1 MSVPIKL
8 SLSHSFAFSLF
19 KHMRALIID
28 DEPDNVRLLTLQL
41 ARHCPQVEVVGQFT
55 DSSDGLKAIQTLR
68 PGLVFL
74 DIEMPIMNGFQLL
87 EKVGEITFHI
97 VFVTAYDQYAVRA
110 FRFSALDYLLKP
122 IDTVDLI
129 ATIKRAENTARINP
143 QQLELMRQYYPGGP
157 TLGGPTLGGSLVAKG
172 SSSFGRIA
180 LPHASGM
187 VFIDTK
193 QIIYCEADS
202 NYTRFYLESGEQYII
217 AKTLG
222 DVQEVLETRDFV
234 RVHRQFIVNLEH
246 IQKLVKGEGTYL
258 LLTNGVS
265 IPVARQQKDRLMERF
280 GWL

>member
-1 MSVPIKL
+1 MK
-8 SLSHSFAFSLF
+8 
-19 KHMRALIID
+19 ALIID
-28 DEPDNVRLLTLQL
+28 DEPDNVRLLALQL
-41 ARHCPQVEVVGQFT
+41 ARHCPQVELIGQFT
-55 DSSDGLKAIQTLR
+55 DSTDGLRAIQTLR

-87 EKVGEITFHI
+87 ERVGDINFHI

-129 ATIKRAENTARINP
+129 ATVRRAENTARINP
-143 QQLELMRQYYPGGP
+143 QQLELMRQYYPAGP
-157 TLGGPTLGGSLVAKG
+157 VSKA
-172 SSSFGRIA
+172 SSPPGRIA

-187 VFIDTK
+187 VFVDTK
-193 QIIYCEADS
+193 QIVYCEADS
-202 NYTRFYLESGEQYII
+202 NYTRFHLENGEVYMVS
-217 AKTLG
+217 KTLG
-222 DVQEVLETRDFV
+222 DVQNVLETRDFV
-234 RVHRQFIVNLEH
+234 RVHRQYMVNLDH

-280 GWL
+280 GWV

>member
-1 MSVPIKL
+1 MLK
-8 SLSHSFAFSLF
+8 
-19 KHMRALIID
+19 ALIID
-28 DEPDNVRLLTLQL
+28 DEPDNVRLLALQL
-41 ARHCPQVEVVGQFT
+41 ERHCPQVEVMGQFT
-55 DSSDGLKAIQTLR
+55 DSIDGLRAIQTLR

-143 QQLELMRQYYPGGP
+143 QQLELMRQYYPAGP
-157 TLGGPTLGGSLVAKG
+157 TFGGPTLGGSTFG
-172 SSSFGRIA
+172 SALGMNGLSNPSRIA

-187 VFIDTK
+187 VFVDTK

-202 NYTRFYLESGEQYII
+202 NYTRFHLESGDVYMVS
-217 AKTLG
+217 KTLG
-222 DVQEVLETRDFV
+222 DVQDVLETRDFV
-234 RVHRQFIVNLEH
+234 RVHRQYMVNLNH

-280 GWL
+280 GWI

>member
-1 MSVPIKL
+1 MLK
-8 SLSHSFAFSLF
+8 
-19 KHMRALIID
+19 ALIID
-28 DEPDNVRLLTLQL
+28 DEPDNVRLLSLQL
-41 ARHCPQVEVVGQFT
+41 ARHCPQVELVGQFT
-55 DSSDGLKAIQTLR
+55 DSTDGLRAIQALR

-129 ATIKRAENTARINP
+129 ATVRRAENTARINP
-143 QQLELMRQYYPGGP
+143 QQLELMRQYYPAGPTFGGS
-157 TLGGPTLGGSLVAKG
+157 TLGGTASAGPLAKN
-172 SSSFGRIA
+172 RIA
-180 LPHASGM
+180 LPYASGM
-187 VFIDTK
+187 VFVDTK

-202 NYTRFYLESGEQYII
+202 NYTRFYLETGETYMVS
-217 AKTLG
+217 KTLG
-222 DVQEVLETRDFV
+222 DVQDILETRDFV
-234 RVHRQFIVNLEH
+234 RVHRQFMVNLEH

-280 GWL
+280 GWV